1 VFTRASVALRVAGAD
16 AARVDDDVGTCGE
29 PDGVPPTRRL
39 VDELP
44 LTS

>member
-1 VFTRASVALRVAGAD
+1 VELLVAGAD

-39 VDELP
+39 VDDLP
-44 LTS
+44 LTW